1 MQEALLGGLG
11 AQLAGFV
18 ARYPAEASGG
28 VLVVAIIL
36 SVLFG
41 KYGGTGGE
49 FDLSL
54 FGGDGDGGGDGGG
67 D

>member
-1 MQEALLGGLG
+1 MQETLLEGFG

-28 VLVVAIIL
+28 VLILAIVV

-41 KYGGTGGE
+41 KYGGTGGA
-49 FDLSL
+49 FDLAL
-54 FGGDGDGGGDGGG
+54 FGSDGDGGGDGGG

>member
-1 MQEALLGGLG
+1 MQETLLAGLG

-18 ARYPAEASGG
+18 VRHPAEASGG
-28 VLVVAIIL
+28 VLVVAVIL
-36 SVLFG
+36 SLLCG

-49 FDLSL
+49 FDLRP
-54 FGGDGDGGGDGGG
+54 FGSDGGGEGGG